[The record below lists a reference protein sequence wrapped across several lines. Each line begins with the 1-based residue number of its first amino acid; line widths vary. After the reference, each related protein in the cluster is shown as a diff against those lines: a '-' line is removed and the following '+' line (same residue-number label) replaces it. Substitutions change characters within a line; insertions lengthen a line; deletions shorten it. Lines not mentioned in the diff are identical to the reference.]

1 MDMDMDL
8 AAWMS
13 NSKNCYKIITSIHSN
28 ILHYTFAFKGIS
40 IKVNQ
45 DGNLKETFIKFYLYR
60 ALNSRYYDIQ
70 NVKFWYCLGWSFARE
85 GRNLIFFRM
94 ASSPLLSP
102 TCSDVN
108 AMYLNDSFLFFN
120 FRDYNTNSFCKN
132 KIRNYD
138 NNVMQKKLK
147 TKNLF
152 LDCFSV
158 RILINSLFFWKITE
172 SCFSFEKPVED
183 LKIILYF
190 AQ

>member
-1 MDMDMDL
+1 MDL

-108 AMYLNDSFLFFN
+108 AMYLNDSFLFSILEIITPIHF
-120 FRDYNTNSFCKN
+120 
-132 KIRNYD
+132 
-138 NNVMQKKLK
+138 VK
-147 TKNLF
+147 TK
-152 LDCFSV
+152 SG
-158 RILINSLFFWKITE
+158 ITTIM
-172 SCFSFEKPVED
+172 SCKRN
-183 LKIILYF
+183 
-190 AQ
+190 